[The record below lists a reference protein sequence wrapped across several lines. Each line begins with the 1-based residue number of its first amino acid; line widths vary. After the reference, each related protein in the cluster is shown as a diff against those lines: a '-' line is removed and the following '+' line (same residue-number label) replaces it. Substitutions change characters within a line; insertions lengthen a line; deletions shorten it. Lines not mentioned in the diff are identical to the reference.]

1 MAITQLNNRSI
12 NRSDTAAS
20 GQLWTATS
28 ATASDFQ
35 AGSAGTAVFKL
46 ITSGAVAVANQTHT
60 KITWTS
66 ATYDTASG
74 VDTTNNRWTCPAGY
88 DGDYFF
94 IGQVFIIAANAAG
107 ERGDTNIR
115 INNTARITSRI
126 RKGGDPGGT
135 ETFTV
140 AGIYRL
146 NATDYVEL
154 WFWHNYGSSQ
164 NTDANTNYTW
174 LKGFRLNDE

>member
-74 VDTTNNRWTCPAGY
+74 VDTTNNRWTVPSGY
-88 DGDYFF
+88 DGDYFLFGQIF
-94 IGQVFIIAANAAG
+94 IEAANAAG
-107 ERGDTNIR
+107 ERADLNIR
-115 INNTARITSRI
+115 INNTARISTRI
-126 RKGGDPGGT
+126 RAGGNPGGT
-135 ETFTV
+135 QTYHI

-154 WFWHNYGSSQ
+154 FIWHDQGGSV
-164 NTDANTNYTW
+164 DAQANEEMTW
-174 LKGFRLNDE
+174 LKGFKLNSE